1 MRQMN
6 LIALLSAMFVFFSC
20 NSQKKAY
27 KDLGDGL
34 FADIETTKGHIV
46 VKLNYKEVPTT
57 VANFVTLAEGKN
69 NFVKVEYKGKPFYNG
84 TIFHRVIDGFMIQ
97 GGDPTGTGMGDPG
110 YRFEDE
116 FVPSLKHSKK
126 GILSMANSGPNT
138 NGSQFFITQVPTPH
152 LDGRHTV
159 FGETVKGEE
168 VIDAI
173 AKAPRNG
180 QDRPNEDIKIKNITI
195 IANGKDAQKFDAVK
209 VFDNYF
215 KSVAEREKEKEERV
229 KRASAKFLE
238 EIKVQ
243 EPQAKVL
250 PSGVKIFTINNGEGK
265 QPKQTEF
272 AMVNYAGYLRNG
284 ALFDSNIK
292 EIEESYGKYQAMR
305 EQQNGY
311 QPIPFPYTPSAQL
324 IPGFKEALLT
334 MKVGDKI
341 RVFIPATLG
350 YGEAGAGDVIP
361 PNSDLIFDI
370 EITGTMAAP
379 KMN

>member
-1 MRQMN
+1 MN

-292 EIEESYGKYQAMR
+292 EVEESYGKYQAMR

-311 QPIPFPYTPSAQL
+311 QPIPFPSTPSAQL